1 MRLLTGG
8 GNLQKDERKEYMDL
22 CNQMTS
28 RKPDITIDPINGVD
42 YKSIADK
49 MIETLLSHTIVEIN
63 SLYEGEKKE
72 QMLND
77 FETISA
83 SMRVFDDTNHIGRVN
98 IFSLQVIILFTL
110 NDVDYDPNFEKYDVV
125 GSVVIENF
133 QTLIEIDWKNY
144 GAVRD
149 LLTTPNNPI
158 SRLTVLYNKD
168 EDDFIYLITLIDLFT
183 LDELNIAFLNKNI
196 LCGISYTSI
205 FADGRN
211 MNPYIFFDHDII
223 HGQNYKYVCF
233 QIVRLDLENVT
244 KFYNYCRTYYREKK
258 KKWYSIQVMIFLL
271 IHESAFCDFFFERKP
286 TKLID
291 ELNIFI
297 EKYFN
302 NVLLNIERFTIPNDL
317 DFVLSKELKERLE
330 KHRLEK
336 HRRGEEEAK
345 ERGDLEKDVKKYLKE
360 VIIAD
365 YLNALDSWYHPTHS
379 GGSKYKRK
387 NRRTKRVSKRKRK
400 NKKRSRRIY
409 TLKI

>member
-8 GNLQKDERKEYMDL
+8 GKLQKDERKEYMDL

-28 RKPDITIDPINGVD
+28 RKPDITIEPENGVD

-49 MIETLLSHTIVEIN
+49 MIEILLSHTIVEIN
-63 SLYEGEKKE
+63 SLDEGEKKE

-77 FETISA
+77 FKIISA
-83 SMRVFDDTNHIGRVN
+83 NKEKFDDANHIGRVN

-125 GSVVIENF
+125 GSVVIDF

-168 EDDFIYLITLIDLFT
+168 GDDFIYLITLIDLFT
-183 LDELNIAFLNKNI
+183 LDELNIAFLDKNI
-196 LCGISYTSI
+196 LCGISYTSLI
-205 FADGRN
+205 ADGRN
-211 MNPYIFFDHDII
+211 MNPYMFLDHDIL

-233 QIVRLDLENVT
+233 QRLRLDLENVT
-244 KFYNYCRTYYREKK
+244 KFYNYCRTYYRGEK

-271 IHESAFCDFFFERKP
+271 IHESAFCNFFFERKP

-291 ELNIFI
+291 ELLNKFI
-297 EKYFN
+297 ENYFN
-302 NVLLNIERFTIPNDL
+302 DELLNIERFTRPNDL
-317 DFVLSKELKERLE
+317 DFVLSNELKERLK

-365 YLNALDSWYHPTHS
+365 YLNALDSWYDSTHS